1 MNDITRKITING
13 IPYTVHITKWMGKEW
28 KLTVL
33 GLGTNVPNVFNHT
46 PDKCIESLKMQL
58 KLQGKNVIV
67 E

>member
-13 IPYTVHITKWMGKEW
+13 IPYTIHITKWMGKEW

-33 GLGTNVPNVFNHT
+33 EARNIPNVFNHT
-46 PDKCIESLKMQL
+46 PEKCIESLKMQL

>member
-13 IPYTVHITKWMGKEW
+13 IPYTIHITKSMGKEW

-33 GLGTNVPNVFNHT
+33 EARNIPNVFNHT
-46 PDKCIESLKMQL
+46 PEKCIESLKMQL
-58 KLQGKNVIV
+58 KLQSKNVEV

>member
-33 GLGTNVPNVFNHT
+33 EARNIPNVFNHT
-46 PDKCIESLKMQL
+46 PDKCISALKMQL
-58 KLQGKNVIV
+58 EAKGKRV
-67 E
+67 EVE